1 MKKIYFSGSIR
12 GGRTDQ
18 SLYAELID
26 HMKKNHIVLTEHIGY
41 QNAASPMSDEDI
53 YTRDIN
59 WLKQCDLVIAEC
71 TTPSLGVG
79 YELAYGEQLKKPVYI
94 LCREDA
100 NLSAMLQGNPYFHL
114 FFYERVEQIY
124 TYLDEILEPVK

>member
-18 SLYAELID
+18 GLYASLID
-26 HMKKNHIVLTEHIGY
+26 YMKRNHIVLTEHIGF

-53 YTRDIN
+53 YSRDIH
-59 WLKQCDLVIAEC
+59 WLKECDLVVAEC
-71 TTPSLGVG
+71 STPSLGVG
-79 YELAYGEQLKKPVYI
+79 YELAYAEKLNKPVYI
-94 LCREDA
+94 LCREDV
-100 NLSAMLQGNPYFHL
+100 NLSAMLQGNPYFRM